1 VAEGDVASRANNKA
15 AAVIKANSLGW
26 ARCDQFDCINNGTHL
41 VTHKDADGTEH
52 GEGKI
57 IGGQTIA

>member
-1 VAEGDVASRANNKA
+1 VAEGDISSCAYNKA

-26 ARCDQFDCINNGTHL
+26 ARCDQFDCIYDGTHL
-41 VTHKDADGTEH
+41 VTYENADGTEH

-57 IGGQTIA
+57 IRGKPIA